1 MSGEGDDTDA
11 GSSATGAL
19 LLVVDDDA
27 ALRAEL
33 SSALQTA
40 GYRTISAADA
50 EAALAM
56 VAEDT
61 RIAVILTDI
70 RMPGQSGIA
79 LAETALREPINRHAV
94 EVILMSGH
102 ADEAEA
108 VAGLQAGAL
117 GLLRKPFRLAE
128 ALDMV
133 DQAMARAVA
142 RRGAAGSV

>member
-1 MSGEGDDTDA
+1 MSGDGDGMTA
-11 GSSATGAL
+11 GSNTTEAL

-33 SSALQTA
+33 CAALQA
-40 GYRTISAADA
+40 VGYDTISAADA
-50 EAALAM
+50 EAALAK
-56 VAEDT
+56 VADDS

-79 LAETALREPINRHAV
+79 FAEAVLREPTKGHAV

-108 VAGLQAGAL
+108 RAGLQAGAL

-128 ALDMV
+128 ALDLI
-133 DQAMARAVA
+133 DQAMERATA
-142 RRGAAGSV
+142 RRG